1 MHRRGNYITIF
12 SSQADL
18 IDRFS
23 FDYAQAPLRK
33 MLASD
38 PLWKAFYIFH
48 TVSKTIEK
56 YSAAE

>member
-23 FDYAQAPLRK
+23 FDYAQVPLRK
-33 MLASD
+33 MLACD
-38 PLWKAFYIFH
+38 PLLVESVLHFSYGQQINRKI
-48 TVSKTIEK
+48 
-56 YSAAE
+56 